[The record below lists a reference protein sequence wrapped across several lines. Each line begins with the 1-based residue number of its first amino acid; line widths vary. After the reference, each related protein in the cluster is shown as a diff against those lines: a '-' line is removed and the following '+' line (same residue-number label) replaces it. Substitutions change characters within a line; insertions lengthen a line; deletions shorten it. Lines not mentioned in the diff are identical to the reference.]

1 MHHLHQAICS
11 AANKPV
17 RWSSA
22 SRSSASSNLYFAYA
36 LQLDCCYRSWKVPPG
51 VFQAYS
57 SYWPE
62 GYIAHLA
69 WAAAWMCKYD
79 ASMCPTADKWF
90 NNAMAV
96 NNLRYGL
103 GYDW

>member
-1 MHHLHQAICS
+1 
-11 AANKPV
+11 
-17 RWSSA
+17 
-22 SRSSASSNLYFAYA
+22 
-36 LQLDCCYRSWKVPPG
+36 
-51 VFQAYS
+51 VFQAYA

-79 ASMCPTADKWF
+79 DSMCPTADKWF
-90 NNAMAV
+90 NNALAV